1 MTRAVPL
8 ASLLLVSLAGC
19 SDPPPPPRFEVT
31 FIAERDPGE
40 PLAGVTF
47 HGPKGTVGTTGE
59 DGTLRVAIKG
69 KEGMRVPF
77 RVECPAGHVPEREQ
91 VDLKLTRLRSFG
103 EQSGLRV
110 TVRCPPAE
118 RRLVVAV
125 RARDVRGRSSGRGRR
140 RRRGRNTPESTGL
153 AGLTVRVDGRPAAT
167 TDADGIAHL
176 LLEGQPGQSFT
187 IRLDTTGQE
196 RIRPQNPARVVTIGD
211 HHKITVFDQPFERKR
226 KRRPTRK
233 RTPPAPRPIGPV
245 PID

>member
-8 ASLLLVSLAGC
+8 ASLLLVGLAGC

-110 TVRCPPAE
+110 TVRCPPAA

-125 RARDVRGRSSGRGRR
+125 RARDVRSHATDRR
-140 RRRGRNTPESTGL
+140 RRRRRRTEASTGL
-153 AGLTVRVDGRPAAT
+153 AGLTVRVDGRPVAT

-196 RIRPQNPARVVTIGD
+196 RLRPQNPARVVTIGG

-226 KRRPTRK
+226 KRGRPRK
-233 RTPPAPRPIGPV
+233 RTPSAPRPLGPV